1 MRPAP
6 AGGTVRGGR
15 TDRPKTGEIT
25 ELRWQDVDL
34 AARKVVVRR
43 NRVTVNGRVQEQN
56 APKTKAGLRTVALS
70 DFAVATLL
78 AWQLRQ
84 AEEYEAAQEAWQ
96 TEGHVFT
103 MEDGRGLDP
112 AYVSHTAVSETP

>member
-1 MRPAP
+1 MKIGYGISSSSLRGLLPASRSLLP
-6 AGGTVRGGR
+6 
-15 TDRPKTGEIT
+15 
-25 ELRWQDVDL
+25 LRWKYGCWQNCCVD
-34 AARKVVVRR
+34 AALIDR
-43 NRVTVNGRVQEQN
+43 NTVQID
-56 APKTKAGLRTVALS
+56 PLRTVPLS

-84 AEEYEAAQEAWQ
+84 AEEYEAAQEGWQ